1 MQKDT
6 FNDAHCGS
14 PTGVHT
20 FGTAI
25 IVAAISL
32 AMPGKAQSEAAPER
46 GLVSLKYLDYLDSQP
61 GDDRIKVRATA
72 LRLMTPI
79 AGEWSVDGTVTSDSI
94 SGASPAY
101 HTFALTQMHDV
112 RHAADGSLTRYLEG
126 GTLTVGANI
135 SSESDYLSRGLSLQG
150 SHSSDDKNTTF
161 TAGFGYT
168 SDVINPTNHIVDHET
183 KQRADFLLSVTQV
196 MSVNDIVQFSLG
208 YARGRGYFSDP
219 YKVFDERP
227 RTRNNTTLFSR
238 WNHHVEATQGTIR
251 TNYRYYSDSWNIK
264 AHTLGLEYV
273 QPLANGWTVMPLL
286 RLYTQSA
293 ASFYVESDPS
303 TAPFPPNPPAGAI
316 YSSEDQR
323 VSAFGAHTYGLK
335 VSKQLDADWLLDVK
349 LEQYGQRAAWRL
361 FGKGSPGLADFNA
374 RSIQLGISRQL

>member
-14 PTGVHT
+14 STGVHT
-20 FGTAI
+20 LGTALV
-25 IVAAISL
+25 VAAISF
-32 AMPGKAQSEAAPER
+32 AMPGQAQAEAAPER

-101 HTFALTQMHDV
+101 HTYALTKMQDV
-112 RHAADGSLTRYLEG
+112 RHAADASLTRYLEN
-126 GTLTVGANI
+126 GTVTVGANI
-135 SSESDYLSRGLSLQG
+135 SSESDYLSRGLSFQG
-150 SHSSDDKNTTF
+150 SHSTADKNTTF

-168 SDVINPTNHIVDHET
+168 SDVINPTNHVVDHET
-183 KQRADFLLSVTQV
+183 KQRADFLLGVTQV

-208 YARGRGYFSDP
+208 YVRGRGYFSDP

-227 RTRNNTTLFSR
+227 RTRNNTTLVGR
-238 WNHHVEATQGTIR
+238 WNHHVESTQGTMR
-251 TNYRYYSDSWNIK
+251 LNYRYYSDSWNIK
-264 AHTLGLEYV
+264 GHTLGLEYV
-273 QPLANGWTVMPLL
+273 QPLGNGWAIMPLL
-286 RLYTQSA
+286 RVYSQSA
-293 ASFYVESDPS
+293 ARFYVESDPS

-323 VSAFGAHTYGLK
+323 VSAFGAHTFGLK
-335 VSKQLDADWLLDVK
+335 VSKQLNADWLLDVK

-361 FGKGSPGLADFNA
+361 FGEGSPGLADFNA